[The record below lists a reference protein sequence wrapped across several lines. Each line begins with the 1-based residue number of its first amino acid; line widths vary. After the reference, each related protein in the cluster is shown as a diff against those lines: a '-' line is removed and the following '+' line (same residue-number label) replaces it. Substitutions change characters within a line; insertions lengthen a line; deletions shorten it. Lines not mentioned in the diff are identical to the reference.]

1 MAQAACRLTAGW
13 GSMDLRPHFFASQ
26 EWRISVSVIKFGTS
40 GWRAVLADEFT
51 LANIRLAV
59 AGIAAYVKTQPA
71 PHRVLVGRDPRFL
84 GESFVDQA
92 ARVLAAAG
100 VTPIVIPEAAPTPA
114 IAYAVRTLK
123 TSGAINFTASHNP
136 PEYNGIKFSTPDGAP
151 ALPEVT
157 SQIEAQIAALQASG
171 ALAAPKAPAAAQAF
185 ETADVKPA
193 FLKRLAELVDLKA
206 IAKSGIKIV
215 YDPFWGAG
223 RGYPSDLLR
232 EAGVQVETV
241 HDYRDVLF
249 GGHAPEPDDHLLG
262 DAREKMKQ
270 TGAALAIATDG
281 DADRFGIVDG
291 DGTFMQPN
299 YIIALLFNYLVE
311 TRGWRNGVAKSVAT
325 TNLVNAL
332 AEYHKVPLYE
342 TPVGFKYIGE
352 LIDEDKIAI
361 GGEESAGLTIRG
373 HVPEKDGV
381 LAGLLVAEMVA
392 TRGMS
397 LGALLRELFAKVGSY
412 YPVREN
418 FRLTPELKAAF
429 TEKLKA
435 DPTSLDGR
443 RVKQVVRTDGLKLIF
458 EDGSWVCYRLSGTE
472 PVVRAYTEARS
483 EHDME
488 ALRSASEKFV
498 LS

>member
-1 MAQAACRLTAGW
+1 MILAIRRPARRRKRSTIFAIGASAWRKTMSAA
-13 GSMDLRPHFFASQ
+13 
-26 EWRISVSVIKFGTS
+26 IKFGTS
-40 GWRAVLADEFT
+40 GWRAIVADQFT
-51 LANIRLAV
+51 VANIRLAV
-59 AGIAAYVKTQPA
+59 AGIAAYVKTQPE

-84 GESFVDQA
+84 GESFGAEA
-92 ARVLAAAG
+92 ASVLAGTG
-100 VTPIVIPEAAPTPA
+100 VTPIVIPAAAPTPA

-136 PEYNGIKFSTPDGAP
+136 PEYNGIKFSTHDGAP

-157 SQIEAQIAALQASG
+157 KHIEGAIAAVG
-171 ALAAPKAPAAAQAF
+171 TGDIPKTDPPAGGF

-193 FLKRLAELVDLKA
+193 FLKRLAELVDLKT
-206 IAKSGIKIV
+206 IAKSGIKVV

-223 RGYPSDLLR
+223 RGYSCHILR
-232 EAGVQVETV
+232 EAGVPVETV

-262 DAREKMKQ
+262 DCKAKMKEI
-270 TGAALAIATDG
+270 GAKIGIATDG
-281 DADRFGIVDG
+281 DADRFGIVDE
-291 DGTFMQPN
+291 DGTFIQPN
-299 YIIALLFNYLVE
+299 YIVALLFDYLVE
-311 TRGWRNGVAKSVAT
+311 TRGWKNGVAKSVAT
-325 TNLVNAL
+325 TNLINAL
-332 AEYHKVPLYE
+332 AEHHKVQLFE

-352 LIDEDKIAI
+352 LIIADKIAI

-381 LAGLLVAEMVA
+381 IAGLLVAEMVA
-392 TRGMS
+392 TRGKS
-397 LGALLRELFAKVGSY
+397 LGVQLKELFAKVGSF

-418 FRLTPELKAAF
+418 FHLTPEVKAAF
-429 TEKLKA
+429 TEKLKT
-435 DPTSLDGR
+435 DPTELSGR
-443 RVKQVVRTDGLKLIF
+443 KVSGIVRTDGLKLIL

-483 EHDME
+483 EQDME
-488 ALRSASEKFV
+488 ALKAAAEKFV

>member
-1 MAQAACRLTAGW
+1 MKIVFESG
-13 GSMDLRPHFFASQ
+13 
-26 EWRISVSVIKFGTS
+26 IKFGTS
-40 GWRAVLADEFT
+40 GWRAIVADEFT
-51 LANIRLAV
+51 VANIRLAV
-59 AGIAAYVKTQPA
+59 AGIAAYVKTQPE

-84 GESFVDQA
+84 GESFVDVA
-92 ARVLAAAG
+92 SRVLAGAG

-123 TSGAINFTASHNP
+123 TSGAINVTASHNP
-136 PEYNGIKFSTPDGAP
+136 PEYNGIKFSTHDGAP

-157 SQIEAQIAALQASG
+157 KQIEAAIDLLGDGGSIISAN
-171 ALAAPKAPAAAQAF
+171 APAGGF

-193 FLKRLAELVDLKA
+193 FLKRLEELVDLKA
-206 IAKSGIKIV
+206 IAKSGIKVV

-223 RGYPSDLLR
+223 RGYSSDLLR
-232 EAGVQVETV
+232 EAGVAVETV

-249 GGHAPEPDDHLLG
+249 GGHAPEPSDELLG
-262 DAREKMKQ
+262 DAKAKMREI
-270 TGAALAIATDG
+270 GAVIGIATDG

-291 DGTFMQPN
+291 DGTFLQPN
-299 YIIALLFNYLVE
+299 YVIALLFDYLVE
-311 TRGWRNGVAKSVAT
+311 TRGWKNGVAKSVAT
-325 TNLVNAL
+325 TNLINAV
-332 AEYHKVPLYE
+332 AEYHKVPLFE

-352 LIDEDKIAI
+352 LIIEDKIAI

-381 LAGLLVAEMVA
+381 IAGLLVAEMVA
-392 TRGMS
+392 TRGKS
-397 LGALLRELFAKVGSY
+397 LGTQLKELFAKVGSF

-418 FRLTPELKAAF
+418 FRLTPEVKAAF
-429 TEKLKA
+429 TEKMKA
-435 DPTSLDGR
+435 DPTELGGR
-443 RVKQVVRTDGLKLIF
+443 KVSKVVRTDGLKLIL

-483 EHDME
+483 EQDME
-488 ALRSASEKFV
+488 ALKAAAEKFV